1 MGTGTKSERLDVSRQ
16 VTLIC
21 YDIADP
27 GRLRRVFEI
36 CRAFGDHLQYSI
48 FCANLTPMA
57 RAELI
62 SALTSAIH
70 HRDDRI
76 LLVRIGPY
84 SDETLSRIE
93 GLGRQVVPGSD
104 EDPSIF

>member
-1 MGTGTKSERLDVSRQ
+1 MSRH

-27 GRLRRVFEI
+27 IRLRQVFEL

-57 RAELI
+57 RAELV
-62 SALTSAIH
+62 SELTRIIN
-70 HRDDRI
+70 HRDDRV

-84 SDETLSRIE
+84 NDETLSRIQ
-93 GLGRQVVPGSD
+93 GLGRQAVPGSD
-104 EDPSIF
+104 DDPSIF